1 LIIYHLNHQRVKI
14 VKKFY
19 DFTPLKGP
27 ANGGTGNEIKKANK
41 INGYIRVS
49 NFQDSAW
56 EGIFVAF
63 YK

>member
-1 LIIYHLNHQRVKI
+1 LIIYHLNHQGVKI

-41 INGYIRVS
+41 INAYICVS
-49 NFQDSAW
+49 DFQYSAW
-56 EGIFVAF
+56 EGIIIAF
-63 YK
+63 FK